1 MKITFKHTV
10 AIVLSVSS
18 GLIAEPVDYIASQ
31 PAGPGIIHHHEYRAA
46 GPWHLQVLE
55 IDLTDSLIHLETV
68 KAGDNVSGYERTS
81 AMSARNDAEGHRV
94 VGAINGDFYAT
105 GGIPIGTQIIQG
117 EILKEPYPRS
127 TFSIDID
134 KKPYIDIVS
143 FTGQLIAANDSSTG
157 ITNVNTAR
165 ATDNLIVYND
175 YFGATSQTNY
185 WGTEVIALY
194 INDQQFVN
202 STTQVV
208 VTNKDSITTG
218 EHGNN
223 AIPSNGIV
231 LSGHGISA
239 TFLNEQV
246 FIGDT
251 LTCILN
257 MPPITAPLV
266 EMIGGMPRLIRN
278 SIATVEWD
286 AEGTSYSFAHDRH
299 PRTAVGFNQDSTK
312 VYFFTVDGRQAGYST
327 GMSLFELANYMLEW
341 GVTQGIN
348 LDGGGST
355 TMVVRGNV
363 VNSPSD
369 GGGERSV
376 ANALMVI
383 SMAPTGS
390 LAILSTSPE
399 EAYVIVESQAQF
411 SVSGFDQHYNP
422 VPIFS
427 DSVTWSCNPAIGT
440 IDSSGRFT
448 AGTVEGDGY
457 IFAAIGSVVDSSHV
471 YVTDIATI
479 ELSPAP
485 VILEVGQEQLI
496 TPHALDTYG
505 NLITMPVTDY
515 AWSATD
521 SIGQI
526 SNSGTFLATHPGT
539 GFVWAVYHAIAGSCA
554 VSVGISLDVVVDD
567 FTTITNWSLS
577 GVNVNLAGCNFMV
590 DDSVATSVPTAGRLD
605 YSLTTG
611 GTSALYLNC
620 SIPISGTPQAIG
632 IYVYGDGREHWLRG
646 EFQDADGEKF
656 LLNFTDA
663 APGIDW
669 TGEWHYLE
677 IPFDDAIIH
686 WGNPNAVLSF
696 PITWKRIYLVEIDD
710 AKKDAGTI
718 YLDDFKVT
726 FISMSADQDGKK
738 GILAQFSLN
747 QNYPNPF
754 NPTTVLEYR
763 VASRTTVN
771 LTVHNLLGQSV
782 KILVQ
787 ETKSVG
793 EYSVVW
799 DGTND
804 SFQQVAAGIYLAHI
818 QTPEYSQTR
827 KMVLIR

>member
-1 MKITFKHTV
+1 MNIKSNWITSIILFCHV
-10 AIVLSVSS
+10 
-18 GLIAEPVDYIASQ
+18 GLIANPANFIDSQ
-31 PAGPGIIHHHEYRAA
+31 PVGPGIIHHHEYRAA
-46 GPWHLQVLE
+46 GPWHFQIIE
-55 IDLTDSLIHLETV
+55 IDLTDTLIHLETV

-81 AMSARNDAEGHRV
+81 AMSARKDAEGHRV
-94 VGAINGDFYAT
+94 VGAINGDFYAA

-117 EILKEPYPRS
+117 EVLKDPYPRS
-127 TFSIDID
+127 VFAMDLD

-143 FTGQLIAANDSSTG
+143 FTGQLIAANDSSAG
-157 ITNVNTAR
+157 ITKVNAGR
-165 ATDNLIVYND
+165 LTDNLIVYND

-194 INDQQFVN
+194 IDDQQFVN
-202 STTQVV
+202 STRQVV
-208 VTNKDSITTG
+208 VINKDSIMAEG
-218 EHGNN
+218 HGNN
-223 AIPSNGIV
+223 TIPNNGIV

-251 LTCILN
+251 LACILN
-257 MPPITAPLV
+257 MPPITAPLL
-266 EMIGGMPRLIRN
+266 EMIGGMPRLIRD
-278 SIATVEWD
+278 SVATVEWD

-299 PRTAVGFNQDSTK
+299 PRTAVGFNQDSSK

-327 GMSLFELANYMLEW
+327 GMSLFELANYMMEW

-383 SMAPTGS
+383 STAPMGP

-399 EAYVIVESQAQF
+399 EAYVIVGSQAQF

-427 DSVTWSCNPAIGT
+427 DFVTWTCSPAIGT

-448 AGTVEGDGY
+448 AGAVQVDGY
-457 IFAAIGSVVDSSHV
+457 IFATIDSVVDSSHV

-479 ELSPAP
+479 ELSPTP

-496 TPHALDTYG
+496 TPRARDTYG
-505 NLITMPVTDY
+505 NLITLPVTDY
-515 AWSATD
+515 TWSATD

-526 SNSGTFLATHPGT
+526 SNSGTFLATHHGT
-539 GFVWAVYHAIAGSCA
+539 GFVWATYHAIAGSCA
-554 VSVGISLDVVVDD
+554 VSVGVSMDVVVDD

-577 GVNVNLAGCNFMV
+577 GVKVNLEGCNFTV
-590 DDSVATSVPTAGRLD
+590 DDSVATSIPTAGRLD

-646 EFQDADGEKF
+646 EFQDVDGEKF
-656 LLNFTDA
+656 LVDFTDA
-663 APGIDW
+663 TPGIDW
-669 TGEWHYLE
+669 TGCWRYLE
-677 IPFDDAIIH
+677 IPFNDAIIH

-696 PITWKRIYLVEIDD
+696 PITWKKIYLVETDD

-726 FISMSADQDGKK
+726 FISMSTDQGGKND
-738 GILAQFSLN
+738 LLTQFNLK

-754 NPTTVLEYR
+754 NPMTVLEYQ
-763 VASRTTVN
+763 VARRTTVK
-771 LTVHNLLGQSV
+771 LTVHNLLGQYV
-782 KILVQ
+782 KTLVQ
-787 ETKSVG
+787 ETKPVG

-799 DGTND
+799 DGTNA
-804 SFQQVAAGIYLAHI
+804 SYQQVAAGIYLAHI